1 MTAMSERCAEVEP
14 LLSAWLD
21 GALQGQEW
29 AQVGRHLTTCPRCRA
44 ELDSLR
50 VTANLLRGGP
60 LRTPPQQVS
69 AALAHPR
76 PAAVRGLEAL
86 APGLRRLLSRVV
98 VLLLSIVTV
107 LFAAAFVLGGNP
119 DPGPPVRVP
128 VETFVA
134 DHLVR
139 TRSVPISTPELFEVD
154 P

>member
-1 MTAMSERCAEVEP
+1 MTAMSERCEEIEP
-14 LLSAWLD
+14 LLSAWVD
-21 GALQGQEW
+21 GALQGREW
-29 AQVGRHLTTCPRCRA
+29 GQVGSHLTTCPRCRA

-76 PAAVRGLEAL
+76 PAVGGVDVM
-86 APGLRRLLSRVV
+86 APGLRRLLSRLAV
-98 VLLLSIVTV
+98 VLLST
-107 LFAAAFVLGGNP
+107 AAALVAVAFVLGGDP
-119 DPGPPVRVP
+119 DPAPPVRVP
-128 VETFVA
+128 VETLIA

-139 TRSVPISTPELFEVD
+139 TTSLPISAPELFEVD